1 MNKKWKPVVAGI
13 LDIIAGEVALIL
25 GFGLFISG
33 AVTGFVTQMPTWL
46 NTLIPVIAVPLIVL
60 GVLDLVG
67 GIYALMRKVWGI
79 ALAGSITTLIS
90 SPLLGIIALIL
101 TCISKK
107 EFT

>member
-1 MNKKWKPVVAGI
+1 MNKTWKPIAAGI
-13 LDIIAGEVALIL
+13 LAIVAGEIALIL
-25 GFGLFISG
+25 GFGFFISG
-33 AVTGFVTQMPTWL
+33 AVTGFITQMPIWL
-46 NTLIPVIAVPLIVL
+46 STLIPVIAVPLIVL
-60 GVLDLVG
+60 GIFDLLG

-79 ALAGSITTLIS
+79 ALVGSITALIS